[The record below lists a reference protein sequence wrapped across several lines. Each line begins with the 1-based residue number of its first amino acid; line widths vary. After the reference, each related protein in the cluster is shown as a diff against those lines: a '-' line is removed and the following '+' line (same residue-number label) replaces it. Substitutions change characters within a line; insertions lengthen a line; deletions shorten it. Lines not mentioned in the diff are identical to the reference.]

1 MSVRSPSAFFPSQK
15 YLVSGSNI
23 SFFTEKCLTGK
34 PFCKCA
40 PWPDMINQV
49 LQGLTPGV
57 TGEPRNTPSS
67 FLPDPFHA
75 LLPLPAHLSLGPPD
89 RRAVTPTGTEK
100 TSLPMKLKR
109 QYPVTVHCAGCVH

>member
-67 FLPDPFHA
+67 FLPSF
-75 LLPLPAHLSLGPPD
+75 LPS
-89 RRAVTPTGTEK
+89 
-100 TSLPMKLKR
+100 
-109 QYPVTVHCAGCVH
+109 